1 MQFTDILLHWYIDNQ
16 RSLPWRGERDVYKVW
31 VSEIILQQTRISQGW
46 NYYLHFIEAFPN
58 VKALAKAKEEEVLRV
73 WQGLGYYSRA
83 RNMHAAA
90 QSIMEQHGGVFPQD
104 YDSVRKLKGIGD
116 YTAAAICSFA
126 YGLPYP
132 AVDGNVLRIIS
143 RVFGIHD
150 NIMDTSTKKK
160 ITELCHKLM
169 ADVNPSDFN
178 QALMDFGSLQ
188 CIPKNPPCEQC
199 PLNNECYAFKN
210 DEVEILPVSIKKLQI
225 KDRFFH
231 FYVCTQEEHIFIEK
245 RTEEDIWKGLF
256 QLPMKETKDNKQ
268 LKHKLLYQTK
278 HQLTHQTIHA
288 FFYDMPD
295 SKKLPAPAGQRLTVP
310 LSELGNYAFP
320 QLIVKFFNKLRIVNC
335 KISHYEEED

>member
-1 MQFTDILLHWYIDNQ
+1 MQFTDILLHWYADNK
-16 RSLPWRGERDVYKVW
+16 RSLPWRGERDVYKIW
-31 VSEIILQQTRISQGW
+31 VSEIILQQTRIVQGW
-46 NYYLHFIEAFPN
+46 EYYLRFIQTFPT
-58 VKALAKAKEEEVLRV
+58 VKALAEAEEEEVLRV

-83 RNMHAAA
+83 RNLHAAA
-90 QSIMEQHGGVFPQD
+90 KNVMQEHGGVFPKTYEQ
-104 YDSVRKLKGIGD
+104 VRQLKGIGE

-143 RVFGIHD
+143 RIFGIHD
-150 NIMDTSTKKK
+150 NIMESRTKKQ
-160 ITELCHKLM
+160 ITELCSKLIKD
-169 ADVNPSDFN
+169 ADPADFN

-188 CIPKNPPCEQC
+188 CTPKSPQCEIC
-199 PLNNECYAFKN
+199 PLKNECYAYQH

-231 FYVCTQEEHIFIEK
+231 FFVCIQEGQIIIEK
-245 RTEEDIWKGLF
+245 RAENDIWRGLY
-256 QLPMKETKDNKQ
+256 QLPMKETNENKQ

-288 FFYDMPD
+288 FFYDIPD

-310 LSELGNYAFP
+310 LSKLGNYAFP
-320 QLIVKFFNKLRIVNC
+320 QLIVKFIKLIV
-335 KISHYEEED
+335 DG

>member
-1 MQFTDILLHWYIDNQ
+1 MQFTDILLHWYEDNM

-46 NYYLHFIEAFPN
+46 EYYLRFIDTFPN
-58 VKALAKAKEEEVLRV
+58 VKALAKADEEEVLRV

-90 QSIMEQHGGVFPQD
+90 KNVMEKHKGVFPKD
-104 YDSVRKLKGIGD
+104 YDSVRQLKGIGD

-150 NIMDTSTKKK
+150 NIMEGRTKKQ
-160 ITELCHKLM
+160 ITELCSKLIRN
-169 ADVNPSDFN
+169 ADPADFN

-188 CIPKNPPCEQC
+188 CTPKSPQCEDC
-199 PLNNECYAFKN
+199 PLKNECYAFQH
-210 DEVEILPVSIKKLQI
+210 DEVELLPISIKKIQI

-231 FYVCTQEEHIFIEK
+231 FFVCIQDSHIIIEK
-245 RTEEDIWKGLF
+245 REKNDIWKNLYQF
-256 QLPMKETKDNKQ
+256 PLKETKGNKQ
-268 LKHKLLYQTK
+268 LNHKLLYQTK

-288 FFYDMPD
+288 FFYDFPN
-295 SKKLPAPAGQRLTVP
+295 SKILPAPAGQRLTVP

-320 QLIVKFFNKLRIVNC
+320 QLIVKFIKLTID
-335 KISHYEEED
+335 S

>member
-1 MQFTDILLHWYIDNQ
+1 MQFTDILLHWYADNK

-31 VSEIILQQTRISQGW
+31 VSEIILQQTRINQGW
-46 NYYLHFIEAFPN
+46 EYYLRFIQTFPT
-58 VKALAKAKEEEVLRV
+58 VKALAEADEEDVMRI

-90 QSIMEQHGGVFPQD
+90 KNIMQKHGGFFPKTYEQ
-104 YDSVRKLKGIGD
+104 VRQLKGIGD

-143 RVFGIHD
+143 RVFGIHE
-150 NIMDTSTKKK
+150 NIMEGRTKKQ
-160 ITELCHKLM
+160 IAELCSKLIKD
-169 ADVNPSDFN
+169 ADPADFN

-188 CIPKNPPCEQC
+188 CTPQSPQCESC
-199 PLNNECYAFKN
+199 PLKNECYAYQHE
-210 DEVEILPVSIKKLQI
+210 EVEMLPVSVKNIQVKE
-225 KDRFFH
+225 RFFH
-231 FYVCTQEEHIFIEK
+231 FFVCIQEGQIFIEK
-245 RTEEDIWKGLF
+245 RAGNDIWKGLY
-256 QLPMKETKDNKQ
+256 QLPLKETKNNKQ

-310 LSELGNYAFP
+310 LNELGKYAFP
-320 QLIVKFFNKLRIVNC
+320 QLIVKFIKLTIDN
-335 KISHYEEED
+335 